1 MTLKGAPRLRAK
13 IHVPYESLQTHV
25 IRLHKLHQASDVL
38 RRTSRFV
45 VLARRLQT
53 QMNAMDERVEGSDKT
68 TKQDAEGT
76 TMTINQSVETE
87 DEKERVIAKAALS
100 IAELGMS
107 YFRVRMFVIISLP
120 YAVSL
125 LEGTPDDGSPA
136 QITEDECSVS
146 QTDDDDTIKDI
157 SLRSINA
164 VSAYEPFIQDA
175 RARVTA
181 EMENMVL
188 TGLKTLVS
196 FFYQKIPAK
205 LL

>member
-1 MTLKGAPRLRAK
+1 
-13 IHVPYESLQTHV
+13 
-25 IRLHKLHQASDVL
+25 
-38 RRTSRFV
+38 
-45 VLARRLQT
+45 
-53 QMNAMDERVEGSDKT
+53 MNAMDERVEGSDKT